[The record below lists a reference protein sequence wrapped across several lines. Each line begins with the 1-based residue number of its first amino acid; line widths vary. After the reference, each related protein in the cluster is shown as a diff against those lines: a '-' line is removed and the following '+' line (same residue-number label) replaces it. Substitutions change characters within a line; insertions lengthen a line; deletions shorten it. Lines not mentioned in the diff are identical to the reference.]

1 MVSSISLANTLLPRF
16 SIKEDASI
24 PLDYKSILD
33 KLKNLFEIETLM
45 LGGGV
50 ILN

>member
-1 MVSSISLANTLLPRF
+1 MVSSISLASTLFPRI
-16 SIKEDASI
+16 SIKEDARI
-24 PLDYKSILD
+24 PSDYKSILD

>member
-1 MVSSISLANTLLPRF
+1 MVSSISLASTLFPRF
-16 SIKEDASI
+16 FIKENAHI
-24 PLDYKSILD
+24 PIDYKSILD
-33 KLKNLFEIETLM
+33 KLKSLFEIETLM